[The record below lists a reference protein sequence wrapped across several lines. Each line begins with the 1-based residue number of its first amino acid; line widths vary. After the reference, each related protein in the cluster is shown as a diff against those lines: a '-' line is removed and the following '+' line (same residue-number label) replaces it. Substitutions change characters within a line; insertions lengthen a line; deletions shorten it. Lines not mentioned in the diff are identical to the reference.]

1 MLCWPQC
8 FAGHNAVC
16 LAELTVLQRQQA
28 VRVWAMRLWPVVPS
42 SVGCGAPSV
51 FGWVAVA
58 TSIARLLL
66 EETRRTVSVAGLG
79 GSDWDEGEKDACIH
93 AQSLSLSRDGEGA

>member
-1 MLCWPQC
+1 MDAFVAGLC
-8 FAGHNAVC
+8 VS

-28 VRVWAMRLWPVVPS
+28 VRVWAMRLWPAVAS

-58 TSIARLLL
+58 TSIARLSPG
-66 EETRRTVSVAGLG
+66 RRRCRWDVG
-79 GSDWDEGEKDACIH
+79 GIGEMGEMGARIH